1 MAGEARTVDPPFTGG
16 FVLTVDGVE
25 IGAFTEVTGLAVTLD
40 LEEIAE
46 GGNNEATVK
55 VPGRLKWPN
64 LVFKRGIT
72 TDDNLFSWMITS
84 AGDGY
89 DGGGRKLTRHT
100 GSVALLDSTHAK
112 VREWKFREAM
122 PVRWTGPA
130 LAAASS
136 ALATEELEVC
146 HGGFTV

>member
-1 MAGEARTVDPPFTGG
+1 MASSARTMDPPFAGG
-16 FVLTVDGVE
+16 FVLRVDGVE
-25 IGAFTEVTGLAVTLD
+25 IGAFTEVSGLAVTLD
-40 LEEIAE
+40 VEEITE
-46 GGNNEATVK
+46 GGNNETTVK
-55 VPGRLKWPN
+55 VPGRLKCPN

-72 TDDNLFSWMITS
+72 SDNNLLAWMITS

-89 DGGGRKLTRHT
+89 DGHGQTLTRRT
-100 GSVALLDSTHAK
+100 GSVALLDSSHTE

-130 LAAASS
+130 LAAGSS